1 MLRNHNKKKTFSG
14 IFNEQKVQNKS
25 IYMTEIFCSIINVF
39 KLTFD

>member
-1 MLRNHNKKKTFSG
+1 MLRNHNTKTFSG

-25 IYMTEIFCSIINVF
+25 IYMTEIFFSIINVL